1 MPVRSE
7 PCPPPPIP
15 AFGLVLLE
23 VETTLAPE
31 DALTLNGLAA
41 STTAAN
47 ANKPIRARIEYSE
60 SLLRVLSGFLKLN
73 LSSSDA
79 VSVFRL

>member
-1 MPVRSE
+1 VPVRSE
-7 PCPPPPIP
+7 PCPAPIP
-15 AFGLVLLE
+15 ACGLGLLE
-23 VETTLAPE
+23 AEAPVAPE
-31 DALTLNGLAA
+31 DALTLKGLAA

-47 ANKPIRARIEYSE
+47 ANKPIRAKMEYSE

-79 VSVFRL
+79 VPVFRL